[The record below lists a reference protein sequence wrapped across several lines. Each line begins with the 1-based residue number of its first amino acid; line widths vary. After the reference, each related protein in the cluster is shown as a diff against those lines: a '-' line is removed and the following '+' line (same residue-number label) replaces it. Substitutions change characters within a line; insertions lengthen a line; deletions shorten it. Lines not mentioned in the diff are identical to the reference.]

1 MGPDYSQTPCV
12 HAFGMSSTSL
22 PHSDAK
28 AQLNKGGAS
37 SGNTGLPVSP
47 ASLPSSLCEGV
58 HPLPVSCTPG
68 RGCRTLEKYAGIC
81 PPAEDSDHGHIRMG
95 QTQPSREGFLEA
107 VTMTFKSEG

>member
-1 MGPDYSQTPCV
+1 MGPDYFQTPCV
-12 HAFGMSSTSL
+12 HALGMSSTSL

-58 HPLPVSCTPG
+58 HPLPGVQDTG
-68 RGCRTLEKYAGIC
+68 KICRYLPTC
-81 PPAEDSDHGHIRMG
+81 
-95 QTQPSREGFLEA
+95 
-107 VTMTFKSEG
+107 